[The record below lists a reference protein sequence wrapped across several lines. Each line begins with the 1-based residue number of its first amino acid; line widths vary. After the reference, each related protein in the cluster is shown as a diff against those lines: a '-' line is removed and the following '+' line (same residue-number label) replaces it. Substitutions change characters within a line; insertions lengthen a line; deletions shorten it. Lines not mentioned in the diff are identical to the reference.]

1 MCDFCGCPTIPPF
14 DRPTDEHL
22 TLAAV
27 ADAYATT
34 EDERDLDALRITWA
48 DHLAVERAAVACL
61 AQELD
66 LEEVVGTGRELGAR
80 VGSALAT
87 GDARELARAL
97 ADHVEGYEF
106 EIYPP
111 LVLQAADEDLV
122 EAARCAEGAEAAA

>member
-14 DRPTDEHL
+14 DRLTDDHL

-27 ADAYATT
+27 ADAYAATG
-34 EDERDLDALRITWA
+34 DERDLDALRITWA
-48 DHLAVERAAVACL
+48 DHLAMERAAVAYL
-61 AQELD
+61 ARELD
-66 LEEVVGTGRELGAR
+66 LEEVVETGRELDAR

-87 GDARELARAL
+87 GDARELVRAL

-111 LVLQAADEDLV
+111 LVLQAADEDLL
-122 EAARCAEGAEAAA
+122 EAERCAEGAEAAA